1 MGAMGFPESMPMTQ
15 ANWDRLLRENNLA
28 HEQADFDSGWITTP
42 TDKVVRHNLG
52 VVSSEVWVYS
62 SANNQGDP
70 HSLDSWSNNGRE
82 TITVNGAQAF
92 CRVRI
97 NKGSI

>member
-1 MGAMGFPESMPMTQ
+1 MGSFDMSDSQPFSE
-15 ANWDRLLRENNLA
+15 ANWQKMLRVQRQA
-28 HEQADFDSGWITTP
+28 HEQADFDSGWVAVPADKIIT
-42 TDKVVRHNLG
+42 HNLG
-52 VVSSEVWVYS
+52 VIASEVWVYS

-70 HSLDSWSNNGRE
+70 HSPDTWTNNGRT

-92 CRVRI
+92 TRVRI